1 MERTLLT
8 PTTYETEKR
17 FDDGSSLRRRYAVSP
32 LSLFIKRTFDLVA
45 AVIGVI
51 LMSPLFIYISV
62 SLRRHEKGA
71 PVIFSQKRVGRAG
84 KEFTLYKFRTMTV
97 DAEADGEARLCAEND
112 SRITDFGR
120 FLRSHHLD
128 ELPQLW
134 NVLRGDMS
142 FVGYRPERKVFV
154 DRIIEAG
161 GDYAQLFKTRPGL
174 FSYATLYNGYTDT
187 LEKMLTRLHMDL
199 DYLHSRTIFTD
210 IKVIALTGWSIISG
224 KKF

>member
-8 PTTYETEKR
+8 SYESEKR
-17 FDDGSSLRRRYAVSP
+17 IGDASFRSRYAVSP
-32 LSLFIKRTFDLVA
+32 LSLFIKRTFDVVA
-45 AVIGVI
+45 AIIGLIV
-51 LMSPLFIYISV
+51 MTPLFIYITI

-71 PVIFSQKRVGRAG
+71 PVIFSQRRMGRGG
-84 KEFTLYKFRTMTV
+84 KEFTLYKFRTMAV
-97 DAEADGEARLCAEND
+97 DAEADGKARLCAEND
-112 SRITDFGR
+112 DRVTEFGR

-142 FVGYRPERKVFV
+142 FVGYRPERRVFV
-154 DRIIEAG
+154 NRIIEAG
-161 GDYAQLFKTRPGL
+161 GDYTQLFKTRPGV

-187 LEKMLTRLHMDL
+187 MAKMMRRLDMDL
-199 DYLHSRTIFTD
+199 DYIQSRTIFTD
-210 IKVIALTGWSIISG
+210 IRVIALTAWSIISG